1 MTKRELYERLTKNKE
16 QLDVMINLDEEYKG
30 EDVLFTNEE
39 IEDVKSRGWFTDN
52 KSVKEC
58 LQDSRNR
65 VKEFEEMIELNERI
79 IKLYKQKGN
88 SEIT

>member
-39 IEDVKSRGWFTDN
+39 IEDIKSRECIN
-52 KSVKEC
+52 KKET
-58 LQDSRNR
+58 LRLHNYLDGLDQNKPIQEQF
-65 VKEFEEMIELNERI
+65 VL
-79 IKLYKQKGN
+79 
-88 SEIT
+88 